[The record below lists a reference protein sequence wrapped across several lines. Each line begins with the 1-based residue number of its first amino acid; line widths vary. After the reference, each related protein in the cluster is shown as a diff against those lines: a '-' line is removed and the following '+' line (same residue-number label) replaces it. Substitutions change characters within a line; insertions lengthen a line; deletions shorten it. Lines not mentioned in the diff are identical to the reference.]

1 MEVSSERRLTGGESV
16 ESVLFAE
23 RAAPDNLQYVADEE
37 FPSELPNTYDWLLQ
51 PASQR
56 ASGRMMSLI
65 ALMVAV
71 LLIAISLCLV
81 YKLPRSLPSMWT
93 SISSSAR

>member
-1 MEVSSERRLTGGESV
+1 MEVSSERRLSGGESV

-23 RAAPDNLQYVADEE
+23 RAEPVNLQYVADEE
-37 FPSELPNTYDWLLQ
+37 FPSDLPNSYDWLLQ

-56 ASGRMMSLI
+56 ASGRKISLI

-71 LLIAISLCLV
+71 LVIAISLCLV

-93 SISSSAR
+93 SMSSSSH